1 MKDKDNLAP
10 LATSPCQMSI
20 LSWNCRRA
28 GNAMT
33 VQEARKIALKFSPSF
48 LCLVQ
53 TWINK
58 ARVEGL
64 TGTLAYDNDYAIGS
78 SGRSGG
84 NSVFWNNEINLT
96 VLGSSKYHI
105 DFSVQGLGPVP

>member
-1 MKDKDNLAP
+1 
-10 LATSPCQMSI
+10 
-20 LSWNCRRA
+20 
-28 GNAMT
+28 MT

-105 DFSVQGLGPVP
+105 DFLVQGLGPVP